1 MASAS
6 ISFISVDCTSAQQSG
21 RVNPRNEELSSRM
34 RPFVNYLA
42 GFLLRAFQ
50 NFNFSLRGI
59 RITYDLTKYRPKS

>member
-42 GFLLRAFQ
+42 GFLLGAF
-50 NFNFSLRGI
+50 
-59 RITYDLTKYRPKS
+59 